1 MLDSKL
7 LKNLQKLDSKTKER
21 FRTFV
26 HSPYFNQHKKT
37 TELLSYLLKHLDGK
51 PSRLDRNYVFSKLFP
66 GTAYTEQT
74 LFNIMSSLKKLF
86 HRFLAQE
93 RYESIPFQQDIYLL
107 EACFVKHEFSLLK
120 NRSKNLDK
128 QLENYTYTDK
138 DYYNIRFKQYKTM
151 AYYNAV
157 FENRNKTTLFQELN
171 DSLDRYYFVEKL
183 RHSCEL
189 TANMILMNNQYD
201 LSFLNEVLSFYQKN
215 KSRFVDDPA
224 IRLYYTILMSLR
236 EDENPEH
243 YNQMKMMIA
252 DEIQLFAPQDKGNL
266 YSHAN
271 NYCVRQINK
280 GNPAYQKE
288 LFELYQQGLKTGLI
302 YNNGFLN
309 EWNYKNITVLGCL
322 LKEFDW
328 TIYFLEE
335 YRERLPADRQENS
348 YNYNMA
354 HLNYSKQKYSK
365 ALDHLLLVRF
375 SDVKYHLNY
384 NNLLL
389 ATYYALG
396 DIEALISLIDT
407 FRIYV
412 MRNKKITTDQKK
424 QYTNF
429 LRFAKNLVAIKQLP
443 DSFGRKLKRE
453 KFAHLYL
460 KIQKSSNIVNRYW
473 LEKTCKEEAGNELEL
488 LLFEVQEEV

>member
-7 LKNLQKLDSKTKER
+7 LKNLRKLDTKTKER
-21 FRTFV
+21 FRIFV
-26 HSPYFNQHKKT
+26 NSPYFNQHRKT
-37 TELLSYLLKHLDGK
+37 TELLKYLLKNLDGK
-51 PSRLDRNYVFSKLFP
+51 PQKLERTYVFSKLFP
-66 GTAYTEQT
+66 DTPYTEQT
-74 LFNIMSSLKKLF
+74 LFNTMSSLKKLF

-93 RYESIPFQQDIYLL
+93 RYESTSFQQDIYLL
-107 EACFVKHEFSLLK
+107 EACFVNHEFGLLK

-128 QLENYTYTDK
+128 QLDNYPFADK
-138 DYYNIRFKQYKTM
+138 DYYNIRFQQYKTM
-151 AYYNAV
+151 AYYNAI
-157 FENRNKTTLFQELN
+157 FENRNKSIYFQELSDN
-171 DSLDRYYFVEKL
+171 LDRFYFVEKL
-183 RHSCEL
+183 RHGCEL
-189 TANMILMNNQYD
+189 TANMVLMNNQYD
-201 LSFLNEVLSFYQKN
+201 LSFLNEVLSFYQAN
-215 KSRFVDDPA
+215 KSRFENDHA

-243 YNQMKMMIA
+243 YNQMKMMLA
-252 DEIQLFAPQDKGNL
+252 NEVHLFSPQDKGNL

-302 YNNGFLN
+302 YDNGFLN

-322 LKEFDW
+322 LKEFEW
-328 TIYFLEE
+328 TAYFLEQ
-335 YRERLPADRQENS
+335 YKERLPADRQENS

-354 HLNYSKQKYSK
+354 HLNYSRENYSK
-365 ALDHLLLVRF
+365 ALDHLLYVQF

-396 DIEALISLIDT
+396 DTEALISLIDT

-443 DSFGRKLKRE
+443 DSFGRAVKKE
-453 KFAHLYL
+453 KFAHLYI
-460 KIQKSSNIVNRYW
+460 KIQHSSNIVNRYW
-473 LEKTCKEEAGNELEL
+473 LEKTCKKEAGNALDIL
-488 LLFEVQEEV
+488 LLETQGEG